1 MDTKKDVGVKF
12 LSAPIPDFR
21 LSHCPYIKDKQ
32 LQACPRQMILLPNTT
47 AHLPHVCHI
56 RKDSTPMN
64 GVHLIIY
71 I

>member
-47 AHLPHVCHI
+47 AHLPM
-56 RKDSTPMN
+56 SA
-64 GVHLIIY
+64 IY
-71 I
+71 AKIVRP